1 MILRTNHS
9 GLVLFFIAC
18 LTCIAHTEVIE
29 TNVLSSPEA
38 ETTLGIEGL
47 KEEHLTQ
54 AVQTLGNF
62 AKRILGS
69 NRRKTPSSRSSSFQS
84 RQDSSITS
92 GDVVSGA
99 ANLESRIDNTLHR
112 VRTIIPTAIASV
124 EGDIATSNRD
134 KVILGLANFLGM
146 VFGIFKATNG
156 ALDWNAVTPGN
167 KIQVFAQ
174 ILYGYGY
181 WGPFSL
187 EYEKSTVD
195 CGTFDLERALAEY
208 SYVTSYQSGNLNP
221 TIATYFTTELNGKI
235 KENLYCLISRS
246 SGNQVANELD
256 TYVNVYT
263 QLLSENIAAQG

>member
-1 MILRTNHS
+1 MGITQLVMTGFSAKMILRTNHG

-18 LTCIAHTEVIE
+18 LTWIAHTEVIE
-29 TNVLSSPEA
+29 TSVLSSPET
-38 ETTLGIEGL
+38 ETTLGINGL

-69 NRRKTPSSRSSSFQS
+69 SRRKTPSSRSSSFQS

-112 VRTIIPTAIASV
+112 VRTIIPSAIASV

-134 KVILGLANFLGM
+134 KVILALANFLGM

-167 KIQVFAQ
+167 IFKFLHRFYMGMVTGVLF
-174 ILYGYGY
+174 L
-181 WGPFSL
+181 WNMKKVL
-187 EYEKSTVD
+187 ST
-195 CGTFDLERALAEY
+195 
-208 SYVTSYQSGNLNP
+208 
-221 TIATYFTTELNGKI
+221 
-235 KENLYCLISRS
+235 
-246 SGNQVANELD
+246 
-256 TYVNVYT
+256 
-263 QLLSENIAAQG
+263 

>member
-1 MILRTNHS
+1 MILRTNHG
-9 GLVLFFIAC
+9 GLVLLCIAC
-18 LTCIAHTEVIE
+18 LTWIAHTEVIE
-29 TNVLSSPEA
+29 TSVLSSPET
-38 ETTLGIEGL
+38 ETTLGLKGL

-69 NRRKTPSSRSSSFQS
+69 SRRKTPSSRSSGFQS

-99 ANLESRIDNTLHR
+99 ANLESRIDTTLNR
-112 VRTIIPTAIASV
+112 VRTIITSAIASV
-124 EGDIATSNRD
+124 EDDIATSNRD
-134 KVILGLANFLGM
+134 KVILALANFLGM
-146 VFGIFKATNG
+146 VFGIFKATSG
-156 ALDWNAVTPGN
+156 ALDWNAVSPGN

-181 WGPFSL
+181 WGPFAL

-195 CGTFDLERALAEY
+195 CGIFDLERALAEY

-221 TIATYFTTELNGKI
+221 TIGTYFTTELNGKI

-263 QLLSENIAAQG
+263 QLLSENIAAQA